1 MVEKIY
7 EISPPCSVMVEIT
20 GGGHS
25 CLLRETL
32 GFAGKTS
39 YLNKHFNL
47 AANSLGA
54 WNMTRLI

>member
-7 EISPPCSVMVEIT
+7 EIFPPCSVMVEIT

-47 AANSLGA
+47 AAHSLGV
-54 WNMTRLI
+54 

>member
-1 MVEKIY
+1 MVEKIS
-7 EISPPCSVMVEIT
+7 EISPPCWVMVEIT

-25 CLLRETL
+25 CLLGDTL

-47 AANSLGA
+47 AANSLGV
-54 WNMTRLI
+54 

>member
-20 GGGHS
+20 GGGRGF
-25 CLLRETL
+25 LLSDSL

-47 AANSLGA
+47 AAQSLG
-54 WNMTRLI
+54 L